1 MGGFS
6 TFLQHCQSKWNRCVP
21 PQFQQYGTKKYL
33 LVLNTFKRQPFS
45 VPTKTTSYSN
55 TKPSPVQ
62 SQIVILANTEL
73 SPQDTFFFC
82 SIQWSSNP
90 IHKLAVYLIQLLNDM
105 PSQISCF
112 SLSICPLS
120 LNLCPPPLNAARPT
134 PTTPRQVWW
143 MKLWWYQCTNIHIT
157 NHNNKLHTSMTL
169 FIVMNPVQAAC
180 IQLLCKLYAVSRINM
195 SVKT

>member
-33 LVLNTFKRQPFS
+33 LVLNTFKKRPFS

-55 TKPSPVQ
+55 TKPSLVQ
-62 SQIVILANTEL
+62 SQTVIPANTEL
-73 SPQDTFFFC
+73 SPLLLDTVIELTVC
-82 SIQWSSNP
+82 
-90 IHKLAVYLIQLLNDM
+90 LIQLLNDM

-134 PTTPRQVWW
+134 PTTPRQVW
-143 MKLWWYQCTNIHIT
+143 
-157 NHNNKLHTSMTL
+157 
-169 FIVMNPVQAAC
+169 
-180 IQLLCKLYAVSRINM
+180 
-195 SVKT
+195 